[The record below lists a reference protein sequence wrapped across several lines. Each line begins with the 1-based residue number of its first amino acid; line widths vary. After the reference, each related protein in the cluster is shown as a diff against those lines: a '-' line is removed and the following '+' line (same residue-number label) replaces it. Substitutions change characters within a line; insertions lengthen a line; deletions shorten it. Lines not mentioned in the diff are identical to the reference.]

1 MPDFTPRMPVVDD
14 VPDIAERFAAARR
27 AVVGGIEALPGYE
40 ADQRY
45 VILLTPGRML
55 MEQPCPKPGTISPE
69 LIAGIEQITPAVP
82 SLNIAAIALTDIQA
96 VLTNVGQAIP
106 FFGYLLGLCYVG
118 HNVLV
123 FEGHPSALTAGVADA
138 QLVIVDGAMI
148 PFLQANWAEIIL
160 GQVPPPRILVFGREG
175 KIEEIVKKAG

>member
-14 VPDIAERFAAARR
+14 VPDIAERFAAARL

-40 ADQRY
+40 VDQRY

-55 MEQPCPKPGTISPE
+55 MEQPCPKPGTIPPE

-123 FEGHPSALTAGVADA
+123 FEGHPSALTAGGADSRP
-138 QLVIVDGAMI
+138 G
-148 PFLQANWAEIIL
+148 IL
-160 GQVPPPRILVFGREG
+160 DRAVSSLPPGNL
-175 KIEEIVKKAG
+175 AGNNLWPGSTP

>member
-1 MPDFTPRMPVVDD
+1 
-14 VPDIAERFAAARR
+14 
-27 AVVGGIEALPGYE
+27 
-40 ADQRY
+40 
-45 VILLTPGRML
+45 ML

-96 VLTNVGQAIP
+96 VLTNEGQAIP

-123 FEGHPSALTAGVADA
+123 FEGHPSALAAGGGDA
-138 QLVIVDGAMI
+138 PFVIVGRAMI
-148 PFLQANWAEIIL
+148 SFLQANWAENIL
-160 GQVPPPRILVFGREG
+160 GQGPPPRILVFGREG
-175 KIEEIVKKAG
+175 KIEEVVKKT